1 MCVLGV
7 SLILVSTFF
16 LGGGGFKSLLVSPFY
31 VLYTSCMMIQQ
42 DCDKKSPPVKTFFL
56 ESYISLFFI
65 YFFKGLGEG
74 RIDLHMHSPY
84 FVVVGVSTDS

>member
-16 LGGGGFKSLLVSPFY
+16 FRWGEVLRKKQSFLVSPFY

-42 DCDKKSPPVKTFFL
+42 DCDKKSPPVKPFFL
-56 ESYISLFFI
+56 NPTFLSFFYFLFFLRAGG
-65 YFFKGLGEG
+65 KGE
-74 RIDLHMHSPY
+74 
-84 FVVVGVSTDS
+84 